1 MNMACVQRTAVN
13 LFDQYRL
20 LIPPKLKSHQDGI
33 PGQRVFFISDKKETV
48 VVSFE
53 EGMKPVDMTPDT
65 DKSVPTV
72 SYQCCK
78 GGKYIHQKRNTAG
91 NMSYSYFHIE
101 LEDEDGKQHCLA
113 GQIVVDKGYQWMD
126 SVEPILMELLEG
138 IAVCKTKGG
147 GSD

>member
-1 MNMACVQRTAVN
+1 MSKPAVSF
-13 LFDQYRL
+13 FDKYSL
-20 LIPPKLKSHQDGI
+20 VIPPKLIWHQDGI

-78 GGKYIHQKRNTAG
+78 DGKYIHQKRNTAG
-91 NMSYSYFHIE
+91 NMAYSYFHIE
-101 LEDEDGKQHCLA
+101 LEDDDGKTYSLPGQMVVFQRLPLDGRHQA
-113 GQIVVDKGYQWMD
+113 GTD
-126 SVEPILMELLEG
+126 E
-138 IAVCKTKGG
+138 IAGRHRRMQ
-147 GSD
+147 DERRW

>member
-1 MNMACVQRTAVN
+1 MNMACVQSTAVN

-33 PGQRVFFISDKKETV
+33 PGQRIFFISDKKETV

-53 EGMKPVDMTPDT
+53 EGMKPMDMTPDT

-72 SYQCCK
+72 SYQCCQD
-78 GGKYIHQKRNTAG
+78 GKYIHQKRNTAG

-113 GQIVVDKGYQWMD
+113 GQIVVDKGYQWTD
-126 SVEPILMELLEG
+126 GIEPILTELLEG

>member
-1 MNMACVQRTAVN
+1 MTLCRKPAVSF
-13 LFDQYRL
+13 FDKYSL
-20 LIPPKLKSHQDGI
+20 VIPPKLIWHQDGI

-53 EGMKPVDMTPDT
+53 EGMKPVDMTQDT

-91 NMSYSYFHIE
+91 NMAYSYFHIE

-113 GQIVVDKGYQWMD
+113 GQIVVDKGYQWTD
-126 SVEPILMELLEG
+126 GVEPILMELLEG

>member
-1 MNMACVQRTAVN
+1 MTLCQKPAVSF
-13 LFDQYRL
+13 FDKYSL
-20 LIPPKLKSHQDGI
+20 VIPPKLIWHQDGI
-33 PGQRVFFISDKKETV
+33 PGQRVLFISDKKETV

-78 GGKYIHQKRNTAG
+78 
-91 NMSYSYFHIE
+91 
-101 LEDEDGKQHCLA
+101 DGKQHCLA
-113 GQIVVDKGYQWMD
+113 GQIVVDKGYQWTD
-126 SVEPILMELLEG
+126 GVEPILMELLEG

-147 GSD
+147 GND